1 VLRRSPERKKMDRS
15 YKDWQSIITMLKSR
29 ISAMKILVQNES
41 VENQKKTSE
50 ALRETNRESAS
61 KS

>member
-1 VLRRSPERKKMDRS
+1 MDRS

-50 ALRETNRESAS
+50 ALRKTNRESAS